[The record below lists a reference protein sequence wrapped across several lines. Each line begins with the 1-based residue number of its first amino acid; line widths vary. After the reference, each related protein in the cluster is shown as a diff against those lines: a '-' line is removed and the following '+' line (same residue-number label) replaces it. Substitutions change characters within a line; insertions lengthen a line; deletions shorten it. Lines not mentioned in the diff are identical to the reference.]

1 MSERLNYEQ
10 LFKLV
15 KEIQGLYFGDTPYD
29 NQMRQF
35 QDNVSYPD
43 VEQLFRTDQNAEY
56 ILKRAFHHKV
66 IKFGELHREE
76 LIHLVEQ
83 VMECAGEEWEIDI
96 WLDMVTS
103 SVADPNISDYIFWSD
118 EALTAEEIVDK
129 ALLYK
134 PIF

>member
-1 MSERLNYEQ
+1 MNERLTYEQ

-15 KEIQGLYFGDTPYD
+15 KEIQDLYFGDTPYD
-29 NQMRQF
+29 NQMRQL

-56 ILKRAFHHKV
+56 IAKRAFFHKV
-66 IKFGELHREE
+66 IKFGELHREA
-76 LIHLVEQ
+76 LIQLVEQ